1 MRVIKNQ
8 KKMRVTADWPH
19 RSLRRGI
26 VMDALVQD
34 FNTALDE
41 TGAAVVV
48 GVVVVVV
55 MVAFFFLGYCCWF
68 S

>member
-1 MRVIKNQ
+1 
-8 KKMRVTADWPH
+8 MRVTADWPH

-41 TGAAVVV
+41 TGTAVVVCVVAAAVVV
-48 GVVVVVV
+48 VF
-55 MVAFFFLGYCCWF
+55 MVSVFFLLLFYQF
-68 S
+68 IVSLLY

>member
-1 MRVIKNQ
+1 MKMKHIVEQ
-8 KKMRVTADWPH
+8 KMRETADWPH

-41 TGAAVVV
+41 TGTAVV
-48 GVVVVVV
+48 GVVAVVRVAVFVV
-55 MVAFFFLGYCCWF
+55 SFVLL
-68 S
+68 

>member
-1 MRVIKNQ
+1 
-8 KKMRVTADWPH
+8 MRVTADWPH

-41 TGAAVVV
+41 TGTAVVV
-48 GVVVVVV
+48 GVVAAAAVV
-55 MVAFFFLGYCCWF
+55 MVAGFF